1 MTFPLSP
8 EHFQQETPPRQNSNQ
23 MDNLLIAARTN
34 KATTE
39 RQVFIES
46 LYYPQDSQH
55 KPLTEEMK
63 KVILEPLDDVITTIK
78 QISEFTPK
86 RKLPTLDEWQQ
97 SETSDLTLE
106 EFLEVIKREK
116 IFDENKRKIFL
127 QQFLIRNIDRYY
139 HLVNAE
145 NYNDPDEQSLKR
157 AVDSAINQA
166 KLDIETGK
174 VVGSYDQ
181 PEERRQ
187 EITQKL
193 KQAHRLIEQFKQNV
207 TQTIQCY
214 EQIQK
219 IVNCQFPKDLDLVSN
234 DILNKYPE
242 IGQAFKN
249 GSPEGLSELDK
260 EIFRAYKSKRNELEK
275 IANDI
280 AKTRKLFN
288 DEALSQELGKQFE
301 EAFNYL
307 YSLIPQE
314 EHQFFDKI
322 PHSVLKLVMMLR
334 KVLPVA
340 DAEVLAQIWWQ
351 LRLGGPRGQAIID
364 YVKKE
369 WPDLVKKQRLEKYAR
384 HLYDNYLSSEAAAF
398 EFDNTVAIK
407 ENEDANTILLKV
419 IKNLIKNHIPKNQNE
434 IRLSILDGE
443 QKIRRL
449 RIAYRPGL
457 TDDDI
462 LKNISSALRLSKW
475 EEISLD
481 ECERARLSYLGYNG
495 KKRAQ
500 DKNYQKLYANYGVD
514 QKTNKPYSGDYLIQ
528 IGFPYENNR
537 DPRSIFAVDSHKIA
551 IQLLIREACK
561 LSITTRYNHQHFDG
575 MPAQSHTNSLIED
588 LKNTNTSFNS
598 LAIIPQ
604 ERETQI
610 TQIKDNLYQSEIC
623 NYPIPE
629 ARADFD
635 DDSEYKSIKIDENT
649 ILSGVDVRAM
659 AIAFANEI
667 DYYQQLFANQNT
679 DQYFLEN
686 PNYSNIQP
694 VVLSRQDFLSNPKL
708 AAIKYRE
715 SANRAKKSVGDVA
728 LFASIAGTKEVPLSL
743 AGEILNQNLTHMLR
757 NSQGMISVISG
768 DGSFTTAF
776 SDAYR
781 PKKIDLNNPEPSMG
795 IIGIIINKETKKAH
809 YTVRLLPSQAQK
821 TFKEAALNL
830 CRDGLSPENQRFVLS
845 GFTKIIRAW
854 DQLVCGQGPDKQ
866 ISLEEYTKMRDT
878 IFTKLVNERYLDVSK
893 LEYMTLQNYLNQK
906 LQEAA
911 NKIFI
916 PKNLANA
923 KNEIIGYFGNKLQKS
938 EEQ

>member
-1 MTFPLSP
+1 MTFPPSP
-8 EHFQQETPPRQNSNQ
+8 EHFQQETPPRQNSPQ
-23 MDNLLIAARTN
+23 MNDLLIAARTN

-46 LYYPQDSQH
+46 LYYPQDFQH

-63 KVILEPLDDVITTIK
+63 KVILEPLDDVITTIM
-78 QISEFTPK
+78 QIDEFTPK

-97 SETSDLTLE
+97 SEVSDLTLE

-116 IFDENKRKIFL
+116 IFDEDVRKIFL
-127 QQFLIRNIDRYY
+127 RQFLIRNIDRYL
-139 HLVNAE
+139 HLVNVE
-145 NYNDPDEQSLKR
+145 NYNDPDEQSLKH
-157 AVDSAINQA
+157 AVESAIHQP
-166 KLDIETGK
+166 KPDIETGE
-174 VVGSYDQ
+174 VIGSYDQ
-181 PEERRQ
+181 PEERRP
-187 EITQKL
+187 EITKKL
-193 KQAHRLIEQFKQNV
+193 KQVRRLIEQFKQNQNV

-219 IVNCQFPKDLDLVSN
+219 IVNCQFPKDLDLVFN

-242 IGQAFKN
+242 IGKAFEN
-249 GSPEGLSELDK
+249 NSPEGLNELGK
-260 EIFRAYKSKRNELEK
+260 EIFRAYTSKKDELEQ
-275 IANDI
+275 IADDI
-280 AKTRKLFN
+280 AKIRRLFN
-288 DEALSQELGKQFE
+288 EETLSQKLEEQFE
-301 EAFNYL
+301 KAFNYF

-340 DAEVLAQIWWQ
+340 NAEVLAQIWWQ
-351 LRLGGPRGQAIID
+351 LRLGGPRGEAIID

-369 WPDLVKKQRLEKYAR
+369 WPDLVKKQRLEKYAQ

-398 EFDNTVAIK
+398 EFDNIVAIN
-407 ENEDANTILLKV
+407 ENEDANTILSKV

-462 LKNISSALRLSKW
+462 LKNISNALRLSKW

-481 ECERARLSYLGYNG
+481 ERERVRLSYLGYNG
-495 KKRAQ
+495 KKRTQ
-500 DKNYQKLYANYGVD
+500 DKSYQKLYANYGVD
-514 QKTNKPYSGDYLIQ
+514 PKTNKPYPGDYLIQ
-528 IGFPYENNR
+528 IGSQYESTR

-551 IQLLIREACK
+551 IQLLIKEAGK

-588 LKNTNTSFNS
+588 LKDYDTSFNS

-604 ERETQI
+604 ERKNQFS
-610 TQIKDNLYQSEIC
+610 QIKESLYQPEIC

-629 ARADFD
+629 ARADFY
-635 DDSEYKSIKIDENT
+635 DDSEYESIKIDENT
-649 ILSGVDVRAM
+649 FLSSVDVRAM
-659 AIAFANEI
+659 TIALANKI
-667 DYYQQLFANQNT
+667 RYYQQLFANKNT

-686 PNYSNIQP
+686 PNYNNIQP
-694 VVLSRQDFLSNPKL
+694 VVVSLESLKSEPTNTVKQ
-708 AAIKYRE
+708 YRK
-715 SANRAKKSVGDVA
+715 SAERAKQSVGDVA
-728 LFASIAGTKEVPLSL
+728 LFASIAGTKEIPLSW
-743 AGEILNQNLTHMLR
+743 AGEILNPKLVSMLR
-757 NSQGMISVISG
+757 HSQGMVSVISG

-781 PKKIDLNNPEPSMG
+781 PKKIDLNNPEPSIG
-795 IIGIIINKETKKAH
+795 VIGIIINKETKKAH
-809 YTVRLLPSQAQK
+809 YTVRLLPSQAQSA
-821 TFKEAALNL
+821 FKEAVLKL
-830 CRDGLSPENQRFVLS
+830 CRENLSSENQKFVLS
-845 GFTKIIRAW
+845 EFTKIIRAW
-854 DQLVCGQGPDKQ
+854 DKLVCGQGLDKQ
-866 ISLEEYTKMRDT
+866 ISLEEYTKIRDT
-878 IFTKLVNERYLDVSK
+878 IFTKLINEQYLDMNK
-893 LEYMTLQNYLNQK
+893 LEGMTLQNYLNQK

-923 KNEIIGYFGNKLQKS
+923 KNEIIGYF
-938 EEQ
+938 